1 MNSSNN
7 NKTTSNNTNDS
18 IKKSSL
24 PLIVSTSALLF
35 AGVISC
41 DINSTAQLSTALS
54 SSVAVCSQSVITSQ
68 TATDEGSTDDTKKKS
83 NNKIKSYFTNSNGE
97 VLYDSDAEDDAYYY
111 QNWDT
116 NDIDTDDVFIFW

>member
-18 IKKSSL
+18 TKKSSL
-24 PLIVSTSALLF
+24 PLIVGTSALLF

-41 DINSTAQLSTALS
+41 DINSTAQLSDALS

-68 TATDEGSTDDTKKKS
+68 IATDEGSTDDTKKKS

-97 VLYDSDAEDDAYYY
+97 VFYDSDAEDDAYYY

-116 NDIDTDDVFIFW
+116 NDIDTDDVFIVW

>member
-18 IKKSSL
+18 TKKSSL
-24 PLIVSTSALLF
+24 PLIVGTSALLF

-41 DINSTAQLSTALS
+41 DINSTAQLSDALS

-68 TATDEGSTDDTKKKS
+68 IATDEGSTDDTKKKS
-83 NNKIKSYFTNSNGE
+83 NNKIKSYFINSNGE
-97 VLYDSDAEDDAYYY
+97 VFYDSDAEDDAYYY

-116 NDIDTDDVFIFW
+116 NDIDTDDVFIVW

>member
-18 IKKSSL
+18 TKKSSL
-24 PLIVSTSALLF
+24 PLIVGTSALLF

-41 DINSTAQLSTALS
+41 DINSTAQLSDALS
-54 SSVAVCSQSVITSQ
+54 SSVVVCSQSVITSQ
-68 TATDEGSTDDTKKKS
+68 IATDEGSTDDTKKKS

>member
-18 IKKSSL
+18 TKKSSL
-24 PLIVSTSALLF
+24 PLIVGTSALLF

-41 DINSTAQLSTALS
+41 DINSTAQLSDALS

-68 TATDEGSTDDTKKKS
+68 IATDEGSTDDTKKKS

>member
-68 TATDEGSTDDTKKKS
+68 IATDEGSTDDTKKKS

-97 VLYDSDAEDDAYYY
+97 VFYDSDAEDDAYYY

>member
-18 IKKSSL
+18 TKKSSL
-24 PLIVSTSALLF
+24 PLIVGTSALLF

-41 DINSTAQLSTALS
+41 DINSTAQLSDAFS

-68 TATDEGSTDDTKKKS
+68 IATDEGSTDDTKKKS

-97 VLYDSDAEDDAYYY
+97 VFYDSDAEDDAYYY

-116 NDIDTDDVFIFW
+116 NDIDTDDVFIVW

>member
-18 IKKSSL
+18 TKKSSL
-24 PLIVSTSALLF
+24 PLIVGTSALLF

-41 DINSTAQLSTALS
+41 DINSTAQLSDALS

-68 TATDEGSTDDTKKKS
+68 IATDEGSTDDTKKKS

-97 VLYDSDAEDDAYYY
+97 VFYDSDAEDDAYYY